1 MKRNDIL
8 NKLLKAK
15 EEKKSHSNDVIER
28 ETPKEDDK
36 AKPEKEAFSCNCFDF
51 ESATKAAVKKH
62 MKAKHN
68 KNQEGVSSSKAYSN
82 KKKESEHVNFAD
94 MVNNFLNSADHLNHS
109 DETFSCK
116 QCIQKFSSSN
126 FLQIH
131 VETTHKIKCE
141 ICEFETGFKESM
153 KEHKKNP
160 GVFHR
165 QMK

>member
-36 AKPEKEAFSCNCFDF
+36 AKPEKEAFSCNCCDF
-51 ESATKAAVKKH
+51 ESETKAALKKH
-62 MKAKHN
+62 MNAKHN

-94 MVNNFLNSADHLNHS
+94 HLNHS
-109 DETFSCK
+109 QETFSCK

-141 ICEFETGFKESM
+141 ICEFETGFEESM